1 MMTTRSTNG
10 GTTTEPRGAP
20 ARRTVP
26 RPPGLPGSR
35 AMVGG
40 LLVALAG
47 VGTLTA
53 WQRAGGTPDHA
64 YAVATRQLP
73 PGEPITADAVRFQP
87 IDLPG
92 GVAAAAFDD
101 AAALEGRVTVAPVGE
116 GELLQVGSV
125 SDQGSPQ
132 PAAELSLALDRWRA
146 VDGRVRP
153 GDTVDV
159 YATGE
164 GATRAVG
171 VGVRVIA
178 VTDGGGSFSG
188 GTELTVTLAVPD
200 EDQRVAIVE
209 AAAGRDVTL
218 VRTTHVARRSTSS
231 GAGRPGPGPPSP
243 TTTEPAAAAAPG
255 GGAG

>member
-1 MMTTRSTNG
+1 MTTTRSTNG
-10 GTTTEPRGAP
+10 GVTTEPRGAP

-35 AMVGG
+35 AIVGG

-53 WQRAGGTPDHA
+53 WQKAGGTPDHA
-64 YAVATRQLP
+64 YAVAARQLL

-92 GVAAAAFDD
+92 GVAAVAFDD

-116 GELLQVGSV
+116 GELLQLGSV
-125 SDQGSPQ
+125 SDQGPPE
-132 PAAELSLALDRWRA
+132 PAAEVSLALDRWRA
-146 VDGRVRP
+146 VDGRVRA

-159 YATGE
+159 YATGD
-164 GATRAVG
+164 GGTRAVG
-171 VGVRVIA
+171 VGVRVIS

-188 GTELTVTLAVPD
+188 GTELTVTLAVP
-200 EDQRVAIVE
+200 EADQRVAVVE
-209 AAAGRDVTL
+209 AAAGGDVTL
-218 VRTTHVARRSTSS
+218 VRTTHVARRSTPS
-231 GAGRPGPGPPSP
+231 GVGRPDPGPPAP
-243 TTTEPAAAAAPG
+243 TTTEPAAPAAPR